1 MPFRI
6 ESRPL
11 FTFVDEDGEPGT
23 EMGPWE
29 DDSSILGMAVDCNVF
44 AGKEEAEK
52 AMGDLI
58 EIGFD
63 PDRLRVVEV
72 EA

>member
-6 ESRPL
+6 ESRDIDL
-11 FTFVDEDGEPGT
+11 LERRLT
-23 EMGPWE
+23 PWE
-29 DDSSILGMAVDCNVF
+29 EVCDDAF
-44 AGKEEAEK
+44 ATRREAEEA
-52 AMGDLI
+52 MDDLVD
-58 EIGFD
+58 IGFD